1 MYQKIRGFMSKH
13 FFSIVIG
20 LTITG
25 LFFGYQSQ
33 GRSDFEDGP
42 KARHAKILKNV
53 GILLEEGHYSPKKLD
68 DVFSKQVLKTYLEEL
83 DDEKNTFL
91 QSDIEALRKFEKG
104 IDDEIKGKSLE
115 SFYAIQ
121 EIYLK
126 RIAEVAK
133 LYKTVLSKPMD
144 FKIDEKFQPDPEKRN
159 FAKNNSEREE
169 LWRKRMKFAV
179 LTKWSDLKDEQE
191 RRKNDS
197 GFVFKADSTLQ
208 REARE
213 QIAKQMDR
221 YFTTKKTRETQDELF
236 GQFINTITTS
246 MDPHSNYFPPVDVR
260 GFNEAMRGSFFGIG
274 AQLKED
280 DGRIRISSLVSGGP
294 AWKSGELKEND
305 EIIKVG
311 QGSAEPVD
319 VTGYSVSDAV
329 KLIRGSTKGSE
340 VSLTVRRTDGSIK
353 VIKLKRDEINLDETF
368 AKSAII
374 NGKNKIGYIYLP
386 EFYADFERP
395 NGPRCAQ
402 DVAKEIKKLKAENVS
417 GIILDLRGNGGGSL
431 YDVVQMVGLF
441 IKDGPVCQVR
451 GRDEKPSVLKDNDQG
466 VLYDGPLTVMVDGT
480 SASASEI
487 FAAAIQDYNRGIIVG
502 SASTYGKGTV
512 QRMIPLNP
520 DGGVG
525 IMGNKTEE
533 LGNVKLTLQK
543 FYRINGG
550 ATQLRGVTP
559 DIIFPDRYDYLK
571 YKEKDNVS
579 ALKWDEI
586 PKATYQKSENTFD
599 QIISSASAE
608 INNDDAFSGIKK
620 QVSMLDQMS
629 NNERSLSYTKYKDEQ
644 KQFNDAIKKMD
655 ELYKLQQPISI
666 INLAVDESEFNSTP
680 EKTDRNKQW
689 LKMRKTDIFL
699 EESAKIMDKM
709 IADKNLVKRD

>member
-1 MYQKIRGFMSKH
+1 MNKH
-13 FFSIVIG
+13 FFSMVIV
-20 LTITG
+20 LTIAG
-25 LFFGYQSQ
+25 LFFGFQSH
-33 GRSDFEDGP
+33 GRSENEDGP
-42 KARHAKILKNV
+42 RAKHAKILKNV

-68 DVFSKQVLKTYLEEL
+68 DAFSKIVFKTYLEEL
-83 DDEKNTFL
+83 DDEKNAFL
-91 QSDIEALRKFEKG
+91 QSDIEALKKFEKD
-104 IDDEIKGKSLE
+104 IDDEIKGKPLQ
-115 SFYAIQ
+115 SFYAIH
-121 EIYLK
+121 ELYLK
-126 RIAEVAK
+126 RMVEVEK
-133 LYKTVLSKPMD
+133 LYKLMLNKPMD
-144 FKIDEKFQPDPEKRN
+144 FNIDEKFQADPEKRN
-159 FAKNNSEREE
+159 FPKNNSEREE
-169 LWRKRMKFAV
+169 IWRKRMKYAI
-179 LTKWSDLKDEQE
+179 LAKWSDMKDEQE

-197 GFVFKADSTLQ
+197 GFIFKPDSTLQ

-213 QIAKQMDR
+213 QISKQMDR
-221 YFTTKKTRETQDELF
+221 YFTTKKNRETQDELF
-236 GQFINTITTS
+236 SQFINAITSS
-246 MDPHSNYFPPVDVR
+246 MDPHTNYFPPVDVR

-294 AWKSGELKEND
+294 AWKGGELKEND

-311 QGSAEPVD
+311 QGNEEPVD
-319 VTGYSVSDAV
+319 VTGYSVADAV

-340 VSLTVRRTDGSIK
+340 VSLTIRRPDGSIK

-402 DVAKEIKKLKAENVS
+402 DVAKEVKKLKEENVG

-451 GRDEKPSVLKDNDQG
+451 GRDEKPSVLKDNDPG

-487 FAAAIQDYNRGIIVG
+487 FAAAIQDYKRGIIVG

-520 DGGVG
+520 DGG
-525 IMGNKTEE
+525 ISIIGNKTEE

-543 FYRINGG
+543 FYRVNGG

-559 DIIFPDRYDYLK
+559 DIVFPDRYDYLK
-571 YKEKDNVS
+571 YKEKDNPS

-586 PKATYQKSENTFD
+586 PQAAYQKTDNQFD
-599 QIISSASAE
+599 QIISTASGE
-608 INNDDAFSGIKK
+608 INLDPAFSGIKK
-620 QVSMLDQMS
+620 QVQLLDQMS
-629 NNERSLSYTKYKDEQ
+629 TKERSLSYTKYKEEQ
-644 KQFNDAIKKMD
+644 KQFNDAIKKME
-655 ELYKLQQPISI
+655 ELYKLQNPISI
-666 INLAVDESEFNSTP
+666 RNLNTDSQEVNSTP

-689 LKMRKTDIFL
+689 LKLRSTDIFL
-699 EESAKIMDKM
+699 EESTKIMDKM
-709 IADKNLVKRD
+709 IADKNMAKSS

>member
-1 MYQKIRGFMSKH
+1 
-13 FFSIVIG
+13 
-20 LTITG
+20 
-25 LFFGYQSQ
+25 
-33 GRSDFEDGP
+33 
-42 KARHAKILKNV
+42 
-53 GILLEEGHYSPKKLD
+53 
-68 DVFSKQVLKTYLEEL
+68 
-83 DDEKNTFL
+83 
-91 QSDIEALRKFEKG
+91 
-104 IDDEIKGKSLE
+104 
-115 SFYAIQ
+115 
-121 EIYLK
+121 
-126 RIAEVAK
+126 
-133 LYKTVLSKPMD
+133 
-144 FKIDEKFQPDPEKRN
+144 
-159 FAKNNSEREE
+159 
-169 LWRKRMKFAV
+169 
-179 LTKWSDLKDEQE
+179 
-191 RRKNDS
+191 
-197 GFVFKADSTLQ
+197 
-208 REARE
+208 
-213 QIAKQMDR
+213 
-221 YFTTKKTRETQDELF
+221 
-236 GQFINTITTS
+236 
-246 MDPHSNYFPPVDVR
+246 
-260 GFNEAMRGSFFGIG
+260 MRGSFFGIG

-311 QGSAEPVD
+311 QGNAEPVD
-319 VTGYSVSDAV
+319 VTGYSVTDAV
-329 KLIRGSTKGSE
+329 KLIRGATKGSE

-353 VIKLKRDEINLDETF
+353 VIKIKRDEINLDETF

-402 DVAKEIKKLKAENVS
+402 DVAKEIKKLKEENVS

-451 GRDEKPSVLKDNDQG
+451 GRDENPSVLKDNDQG

-550 ATQLRGVTP
+550 ATQLRGVIP

-599 QIISSASAE
+599 QIITSASAE
-608 INNDDAFSGIKK
+608 INNDNAFSGIKK

-629 NNERSLSYTKYKDEQ
+629 NNERSLNYTKYKEEQ

-655 ELYKLQQPISI
+655 DLYKLQQPISI
-666 INLAVDESEFNSTP
+666 RNLTVDESEFNSTP

-689 LKMRKTDIFL
+689 LKLRKTDIFL

>member
-1 MYQKIRGFMSKH
+1 MNKH

-33 GRSDFEDGP
+33 GRSDFDDGP
-42 KARHAKILKNV
+42 KAMHAKILKNV

-68 DVFSKQVLKTYLEEL
+68 DAFSKQVFKAYLEEL
-83 DDEKNTFL
+83 DDEKNILL

-115 SFYAIQ
+115 SFYFIQ
-121 EIYLK
+121 EMYQK

-133 LYKTVLSKPMD
+133 LYKTMLSKPMD
-144 FKIDEKFQPDPEKRN
+144 FGIDEKFQPDPEKRN
-159 FAKNNSEREE
+159 FPKNISDREE
-169 LWRKRMKFAV
+169 LWRKRIKFTV
-179 LTKWSDLKDEQE
+179 LTKWVDLKDEQE

-197 GFVFKADSTLQ
+197 GFVFKQDSTLQ
-208 REARE
+208 REASE

-274 AQLKED
+274 AQLRED

-311 QGSAEPVD
+311 QGRAEPVD

-340 VSLTVRRTDGSIK
+340 VCLTVRRTDGSIK
-353 VIKLKRDEINLDETF
+353 VIKLNRDEINLDETF

-402 DVAKEIKKLKAENVS
+402 DVAKEIKKLKVENVS

-451 GRDEKPSVLKDNDQG
+451 GRNENPSVLKDNDQG
-466 VLYDGPLTVMVDGT
+466 ILYDGPLTVMVDGT

-520 DGGVG
+520 DGGAG
-525 IMGNKTEE
+525 IVGNKTEE

-586 PKATYQKSENTFD
+586 PKAPYQKSENTFD
-599 QIISSASAE
+599 QIITNSTTE
-608 INNDDAFSGIKK
+608 INTDVAFSGIKK
-620 QVSMLDQMS
+620 QGLLLDQMS
-629 NNERSLSYTKYKDEQ
+629 NNERSLSYNKYKEEQ

-655 ELYKLQQPISI
+655 ELYKLQQPINI
-666 INLAVDESEFNSTP
+666 RNLTVDEPDFNSTP

-689 LKMRKTDIFL
+689 LKLRKTDIFL